1 MAAPAERAGR
11 GDARLKGVLLYMSN
25 HLLPFIGQGRAQ
37 ARLQHG
43 AQARS

>member
-11 GDARLKGVLLYMSN
+11 GDARLRGVLLYMSN
-25 HLLPFIGQGRAQ
+25 HLLPSIGRGRAQ